1 LYFCTLI
8 VKTKKMQD
16 NKLLQLFSALS
27 GYERKKL
34 RRFLLSPYH
43 NERED
48 LILLFDHLQ
57 NLLKTKSEFDKY
69 AAWRVMYTD
78 NRAYCDADMRCLMTF
93 LLQRIAAFL
102 QAEALAK
109 DASQQHKYLS
119 QAYENYNLPQHAK
132 QNIRQWQQATQK
144 TDLRDNQYLYQIH
157 QYQEAEFAS
166 HEDEQRNATRNL
178 QALPDTLEAAFIA
191 ARLRQACQLQAHET
205 VYKIEYDKGL
215 LPAVLGFV
223 AARPQLLQ
231 LPAVALYYYYYM
243 ARQSAENSEPFFN
256 QYTQLLSTSH
266 ALFAPD
272 ELRDLYRMA
281 INYAIRRANT
291 AEGSHFAPRLFD
303 FYKVG
308 FELGILLEK
317 EKISRFSYKNAV
329 SLAIRLG
336 EFEWAKQFIAA
347 QSARLPDEFR
357 HSYQHYALG
366 KWHFAQNEL
375 DKALVFLQK
384 VEYEDVFLNLD
395 ARVMQ
400 LKIYVQLGEYA
411 ALEYF
416 LQAFRTFIRRRQQ
429 QLGYHFQNYNHI
441 INFALRLIEL
451 PQSPK
456 NKAAQL
462 RHDIEK
468 TQNFTERDWFLLQ
481 IQ

>member
-1 LYFCTLI
+1 
-8 VKTKKMQD
+8 MRD

-57 NLLKTKSEFDKY
+57 NLLKTKSDFDKNT
-69 AAWRVMYTD
+69 AWRA
-78 NRAYCDADMRCLMTF
+78 AYPDSRPYLDSDMRCIMTF
-93 LLQRIAAFL
+93 LHQRIEAFL
-102 QAEALAK
+102 QTEALAK
-109 DASQQHKYLS
+109 DPNTAHKYLY
-119 QAYENYNLPQHAK
+119 QAYGNYNLPPHAK

-144 TDLRDNQYLYQIH
+144 IPHRDSHYLYQIH
-157 QYQEAEFAS
+157 EYQAAEFATN
-166 HEDEQRNATRNL
+166 EDAQRDAPRNL

-205 VYKIEYDKGL
+205 VYKIQYDKGL
-215 LPAVLGFV
+215 LPAVLDFV

-231 LPAVALYYYYYM
+231 MPAIALYYYYYM
-243 ARQSAENSEPFFN
+243 ARQSAENSEQYFN
-256 QYTQLLSTSH
+256 QYTQLLFNSH
-266 ALFAPD
+266 PLFAPD

-303 FYKVG
+303 FYKIG
-308 FELGILLEK
+308 FQHNILLEK
-317 EKISRFSYKNAV
+317 NKISRFSYKNAV

-336 EFEWAKQFIAA
+336 EFDWANQFIEV
-347 QSARLPDEFR
+347 QSPRLPPEFR

-366 KWHFAQNEL
+366 KWHFAQNAL

-384 VEYEDVFLNLD
+384 VEFEDVFLNLD

-400 LKIYVQLGEYA
+400 LKIYFQLHQYA
-411 ALEYF
+411 ALDYF

-441 INFALRLIEL
+441 INFAQRLIDL

-456 NKAAQL
+456 SKIAQL
-462 RHDIEK
+462 RHDIEN
-468 TQNFTERDWFLLQ
+468 TQNFTERDWFLSQ
-481 IQ
+481 I